1 LGAAL
6 DRLPLRRLF
15 FGPPPAADRIFF
27 SEVWFRGHNNP
38 RYAELLPRLE
48 RLDRYLF
55 LCSDRRVVRGL
66 QFRALHRT
74 TSMRYR
80 LMFAAAGRRYAS
92 LLVADRGQIRY
103 FPGAIVADCDDAR
116 PSAEEVQLLSRPNVR
131 AYVVLAERVGRRYQD
146 LGLEKPCHVIPHGVG
161 LRSLDP
167 QMVRDVARHYRTDGE
182 VVIGY
187 MAGSMLSGSDRNGED
202 PMYNIDHLFELWEEI
217 RRRVPRARLWL
228 LGNAGKGVRR
238 RCDSDHDITLFG
250 RVPREKVLAYAS
262 NFDIALYPRT
272 ADHENLR
279 ATKVVEYMGC
289 GVPTVSYDYEMTSDL
304 RETNAGLL
312 ATTPREFVEAVER
325 LAHDGAL
332 RKELGAAARTA
343 GAARDWDR
351 LARRYADILDSYL

>member
-1 LGAAL
+1 
-6 DRLPLRRLF
+6 
-15 FGPPPAADRIFF
+15 
-27 SEVWFRGHNNP
+27 
-38 RYAELLPRLE
+38 
-48 RLDRYLF
+48 
-55 LCSDRRVVRGL
+55 
-66 QFRALHRT
+66 
-74 TSMRYR
+74 MRYR